1 MKTVFALGVFD
12 GVHIGHQALLT
23 ACARLAQQYGQQAG
37 VVTFS
42 EHPDTLLLG
51 KTPPLINTVLERQ
64 RMLLGYGIAQIKVLP
79 FDQTLMNM
87 SWKDFLLQLM
97 EQGAGGFVCGD
108 DFCFGAGGQ
117 GNARL
122 LADFCSQ
129 RGLPYAVVCA
139 QRLDGVEVSSTHIRK
154 LLEAGQMAQAVRFLG
169 HPHVLSG
176 QVVSGRKLGRTIG
189 IPTANLLL
197 PEGVVVPKF
206 GVYACMALV
215 DGVQRPAV
223 TNVGTRPTV
232 GGHRVTVESWILDF
246 DGDLYGKHLTLQFY
260 QFLRPER
267 KFASMEELREE
278 ILKNALETRKFF
290 EKT

>member
-23 ACARLAQQYGQQAG
+23 ACTHLAQQNGYAAG

-64 RMLLGYGIAQIKVLP
+64 RMLLGYGISQIKVLA
-79 FDQTLMNM
+79 FDQKLMNM
-87 SWKDFLLQLM
+87 PWQDFLLQLL
-97 EQGAGGFVCGD
+97 EEGAGGFVCGD

-117 GNARL
+117 GNAQL
-122 LADFCSQ
+122 LADFCS
-129 RGLPYAVVCA
+129 RRKLPYAVVCA
-139 QRLDGVEVSSTHIRK
+139 QRLDGVEVSSTHIRQ
-154 LLEAGQMAQAVRFLG
+154 LLEAGKMEQAVRFLG

-189 IPTANLLL
+189 VPTANLLL
-197 PEGVVVPKF
+197 PEGVVVPKH
-206 GVYACMALV
+206 GVYACLAVV
-215 DGVQRPAV
+215 DGVQMPAV

-246 DGDLYGKHLTLQFY
+246 TGDLYGKHLTLQFY
-260 QFLRPER
+260 QFLRPEQ
-267 KFASMEELREE
+267 KFASLEELQGE
-278 ILKNALETRKFF
+278 ILKNARETRKFF